1 MLELQVVFLDA
12 ARGLGGVRLL
22 RTFNVGTTGCK
33 ELFSAARLF
42 AQLHLRRE
50 DGWAGQGNLSLNME
64 TRPDVRPG
72 MRRLAGAGYLYS

>member
-50 DGWAGQGNLSLNME
+50 DGWAGQGNYIAKNGN
-64 TRPDVRPG
+64 TT
-72 MRRLAGAGYLYS
+72 